1 MLKRIQIVGVFLVL
15 LLPACTT
22 MQKTPPS
29 AANLDSAKALDA
41 YSRVLKNFVNK
52 EGEVDFEALQKDS
65 KDLSDFVYYV
75 AKKKF
80 ADLGSPEE
88 ALAHH
93 LNAYNALSMY
103 TVLQR
108 GIPKSNSGL
117 SKLFFFRLTKMEIG
131 GEIMSLEAY
140 EKDHIRSVG
149 EDRVHWVLNCMS
161 VSCPKLPQEPFIGEY
176 LEARL
181 QAAAMEFFN
190 SDKNIKVDDNK
201 KEVSVT
207 EILHFFPEDFV
218 PKKAP
223 DVATYVN
230 LYRTTPVPSDYK
242 VRYIPYDWTINNSR
256 RHR

>member
-1 MLKRIQIVGVFLVL
+1 MLKAIRLGGVL
-15 LLPACTT
+15 LALLLSACSTL
-22 MQKTPPS
+22 QKTPTS
-29 AANLDSAKALDA
+29 ALNLESGKALEA
-41 YSRVLKNFVNK
+41 YQRVLKNFVNK
-52 EGEVDFEALQKDS
+52 DGEVDFEGLQKEP
-65 KDLSDFVYYV
+65 KDLSDFIFYV

-140 EKDHIRSVG
+140 EKNYIRAMG

-161 VSCPKLPQEPFIGEY
+161 VSCPRLPQEPFIAEY
-176 LEARL
+176 LEVRL
-181 QAAAMEFFN
+181 QAATSEFFN
-190 SDKNIKVDDNK
+190 SEKNVKVDDKK

-207 EILHFFPEDFV
+207 EILHFFPEDFI

-223 DVATYVN
+223 SVTTYVN
-230 LYRTTPVPSDYK
+230 LYRNTPVPSDYE

-256 RHR
+256 RH

>member
-1 MLKRIQIVGVFLVL
+1 MLNRIRRVGVLAIML
-15 LLPACTT
+15 LSACST
-22 MQKTPPS
+22 MQKTPTS
-29 AANLDSAKALDA
+29 GSNLDSNKALEA

-52 EGEVDFEALQKDS
+52 EGEVDFEGLEKDS
-65 KDLSDFVYYV
+65 KDLSDFVFYV

-80 ADLGSPEE
+80 VDLGNPEQ

-131 GEIMSLEAY
+131 AEIMSLEAY
-140 EKDHIRSVG
+140 EKNFIRSLG
-149 EDRVHWVLNCMS
+149 EDRVHWALNCMS
-161 VSCPKLPQEPFIGEY
+161 VSCPRLPQEPFRAEN
-176 LEARL
+176 LEDEL
-181 QAAAMEFFN
+181 QAGAVEFFN
-190 SDKNIKVDDNK
+190 SDKNIKVNDQN
-201 KEVSVT
+201 KEVSVS

-223 DVATYVN
+223 TIATYVN
-230 LYRTTPVPSDYK
+230 LYRKTPVPSDYK

-256 RHR
+256 RH